1 MSFCKVFMSGN
12 ITGEIKTGKYNGD
25 KTWCSFSIA
34 SNLGFGDN
42 KKTVYMQCGAFGKSA
57 ENIAKYFA
65 KGDEIIIVSG
75 ELSQKEYEGKKYTT
89 IVINEWTFGKMKDR
103 ECKPA
108 PAKSAAP
115 SDPFADD
122 VQGEF
127 DDPFS
132 DDQIPF

>member
-12 ITGEIKTGKYNGD
+12 ITGEIKTGHYNGD

-42 KKTVYMQCGAFGKSA
+42 KKTVFMQCGAFGKSA

-75 ELSQKEYEGKKYTT
+75 ELSQREHEGKKYTT

-103 ECKPA
+103 GESK

-122 VQGEF
+122 WCI

-132 DDQIPF
+132 DADIPF